1 MLITTIEDCLETMAG
16 LSQTPVTPSFIIL
29 DRDKQILIDIAKKVF
44 KGSAL
49 TDRQHETVKKI
60 LISRYKTQFKNRK
73 IDLENSVNNLR
84 QPIRYIDR
92 SEYIKIENGEK
103 YNEPLW
109 AGYVPKK
116 VIVVRFPFNMTYS
129 KLIQE
134 VKRGDINDEPL
145 GRFYVQRFK
154 DKHILPYTE
163 KTVYSLLSKFK
174 KRIKDIDQELLNIY
188 DDCEKIIKNKKDY
201 VPGIYNYEIKHSSDS
216 VINFYKDFFGE
227 PAKENLYLYYDRKEK
242 LGLRH
247 FDMDQVK
254 LSLSSLSNLTQKILN
269 RKYSRINLDLEK
281 WPLNQIV
288 ESILE
293 LKRIP
298 LLIVIPGTKE
308 KDSLEGISKMHKI
321 FKNLIPSEDIS
332 VLVRMKNSTKDGK
345 DFNNYIK
352 EQKINNSLAENT
364 KIVYITNKKVPKP
377 LLMSTWDPEAVLICD
392 NTRNYTKVDQ
402 LVSSVDVQFQING
415 HDSFWNQM
423 HFGSDTI

>member
-1 MLITTIEDCLETMAG
+1 
-16 LSQTPVTPSFIIL
+16 
-29 DRDKQILIDIAKKVF
+29 
-44 KGSAL
+44 
-49 TDRQHETVKKI
+49 
-60 LISRYKTQFKNRK
+60 
-73 IDLENSVNNLR
+73 
-84 QPIRYIDR
+84 
-92 SEYIKIENGEK
+92 
-103 YNEPLW
+103 
-109 AGYVPKK
+109 
-116 VIVVRFPFNMTYS
+116 
-129 KLIQE
+129 
-134 VKRGDINDEPL
+134 
-145 GRFYVQRFK
+145 
-154 DKHILPYTE
+154 
-163 KTVYSLLSKFK
+163 
-174 KRIKDIDQELLNIY
+174 
-188 DDCEKIIKNKKDY
+188 
-201 VPGIYNYEIKHSSDS
+201 
-216 VINFYKDFFGE
+216 
-227 PAKENLYLYYDRKEK
+227 
-242 LGLRH
+242 
-247 FDMDQVK
+247 
-254 LSLSSLSNLTQKILN
+254 LN